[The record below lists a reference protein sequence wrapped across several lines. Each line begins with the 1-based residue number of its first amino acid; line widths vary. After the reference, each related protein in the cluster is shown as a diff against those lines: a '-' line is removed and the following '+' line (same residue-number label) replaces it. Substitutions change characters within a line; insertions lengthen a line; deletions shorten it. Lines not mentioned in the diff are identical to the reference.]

1 MIKENQRLL
10 NILHII
16 VDAIII
22 YLSFNLAYILRLDE
36 FNSPLI
42 RWHIISPPLGYY
54 KDMSQYQNLL
64 TMIVPCYLI
73 ILPYQVKLFWYH
85 ILSCSTLLL
94 QTVGLRKT
102 FARFLCLHKYCYR
115 LCFPTCCYFYLKK
128 NEKRR
133 KKS

>member
-73 ILPYQVKLFWYH
+73 IYGFCGMYDPKRTSGRRAELFAFTSQTFLVSYTVLQHFTFSSSGITQDFCSVSLP
-85 ILSCSTLLL
+85 
-94 QTVGLRKT
+94 
-102 FARFLCLHKYCYR
+102 A
-115 LCFPTCCYFYLKK
+115 
-128 NEKRR
+128 
-133 KKS
+133 